1 MCQIDCS
8 FKSRYERHLKTMKHK
23 HQVSIHSLM
32 ADVDD
37 GDTFGRVYIMHFKLY
52 PFVVYRCLDWHIVF
66 RLIQIV
72 LRKANKYVRGS

>member
-37 GDTFGRVYIMHFKLY
+37 GDTNSIQDDSDDQGGHVECDDDFQVKL
-52 PFVVYRCLDWHIVF
+52 V
-66 RLIQIV
+66 
-72 LRKANKYVRGS
+72 